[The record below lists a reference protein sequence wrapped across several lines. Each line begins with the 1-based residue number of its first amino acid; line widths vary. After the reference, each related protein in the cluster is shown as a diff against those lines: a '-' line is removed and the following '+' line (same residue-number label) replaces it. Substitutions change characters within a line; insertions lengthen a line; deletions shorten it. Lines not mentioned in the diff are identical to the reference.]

1 MKRLLISIAGITCC
15 SVLLSGCGAIMKP
28 VIKAG
33 FKALTKSGD
42 EIVSGAAKGIGK
54 NSDTFT
60 KGITKNSES
69 FYTNPSKS
77 SWNQIDNQ
85 PSISSRP
92 ARIVGKEAVRNDQ
105 EQKHQQRI
113 ASLNQA
119 IALKPSYS
127 LYYSRG
133 LLKAENLNDFEGALS
148 DLNIAIRMDPLKDN
162 AYIVR
167 GNVKSSLDDY
177 KGSISDFTK
186 AININENNSLGFY
199 NRGAVKAKYFKNRK
213 SACLDFGKAA
223 ELGYAPAKRTF
234 NNLDCNEFYKL

>member
-1 MKRLLISIAGITCC
+1 MKRLLISITGITCF
-15 SVLLSGCGAIMKP
+15 SVLLSGCGAMMKP

-60 KGITKNSES
+60 QGLTKNSES

-85 PSISSRP
+85 PSISSTP
-92 ARIVGKEAVRNDQ
+92 ARIVGKEALRNDQ
-105 EQKHQQRI
+105 EQKHRQRI

-133 LLKAENLNDFEGALS
+133 LLKAKNLNDFEGALS
-148 DLNIAIRMDPLKDN
+148 DLNLAIRMDPLKDN

-167 GNVKSSLDDY
+167 GNVKSSLGDY
-177 KGSISDFTK
+177 NGSISDFTK
-186 AININENNSLGFY
+186 AISINKNNSLGFY

-234 NNLDCNEFYKL
+234 NNLDCNEFYNL

>member
-1 MKRLLISIAGITCC
+1 MKRLLISITGITCF
-15 SVLLSGCGAIMKP
+15 SVLLSGCGAMMKP

-69 FYTNPSKS
+69 FYTNPSKIS
-77 SWNQIDNQ
+77 SNQIDNQ
-85 PSISSRP
+85 PSMSSTP
-92 ARIVGKEAVRNDQ
+92 ARNLGKEAVRNDQ

-113 ASLNQA
+113 VSLNQA

-133 LLKAENLNDFEGALS
+133 LLKAKNLNDFEGALS

-186 AININENNSLGFY
+186 AISINKNNSLGFF
-199 NRGAVKAKYFKNRK
+199 NRGVVKAKYFNNRK
-213 SACLDFGKAA
+213 TACADFDRAA
-223 ELGYAPAKRTF
+223 SLGYVGAKRIIED
-234 NNLDCNEFYKL
+234 LDCHQF